1 MEHLTAPAGLYINTM
16 DLEPSISFLPSNNV
30 ISDTYFDTLYNM
42 HLSRNISKSRKNKK
56 SGRAKTKKLSN

>member
-16 DLEPSISFLPSNNV
+16 DLEQSISFLPSNNV
-30 ISDTYFDTLYNM
+30 ISDTYFDTLYNV

-56 SGRAKTKKLSN
+56 SGRSKTKKLSN